1 MTKNMLFETP
11 VAVVVGLG
19 LRHDIGSLAEMHR
32 FLMEWTTS
40 RRGPLHAV
48 ALETCEAVRM
58 GELSVGYARNAFVDF
73 AEASHILWEED
84 MDPAA
89 AIGAGSEVAEKPA
102 LVPHPLHALPLQF
115 APHAP
120 STESHR
126 GRASN
131 M

>member
-1 MTKNMLFETP
+1 
-11 VAVVVGLG
+11 
-19 LRHDIGSLAEMHR
+19 
-32 FLMEWTTS
+32 
-40 RRGPLHAV
+40 
-48 ALETCEAVRM
+48 M
-58 GELSVGYARNAFVDF
+58 GELSVGYARNALVDF

-89 AIGAGSEVAEKPA
+89 ATGAGLEVAEKPA
-102 LVPHPLHALPLQF
+102 LVPHPVLALPLQF

-120 STESHR
+120 SIESHR